1 MLNFVMVETEFY
13 DLVENISQ
21 INIIE
26 RRLYYNKEQY
36 SMKVTKPNASIISP
50 VKQK

>member
-1 MLNFVMVETEFY
+1 MLNFVMVETQFY

-21 INIIE
+21 INIIGG
-26 RRLYYNKEQY
+26 RMYYNKGQQ